1 MRGHSGII
9 GGSAGSTRSPKA
21 FTHQRETQM
30 AIRTVDMDMLAN
42 LTGNM
47 YETVAI
53 LSKRARQVS
62 MHTKAEL
69 DEKLAYFE
77 GFEQE
82 LEDPRFQEE
91 QARISL
97 EYEVR
102 PEASETSIGEF
113 LEGEIYYR
121 DASAEELGDETF

>member
-1 MRGHSGII
+1 
-9 GGSAGSTRSPKA
+9 
-21 FTHQRETQM
+21 M
-30 AIRTVDMDMLAN
+30 AIKTVDIDQLAAT
-42 LTGNM
+42 TGNM

-53 LSKRARQVS
+53 LAKRARQVA

-77 GFEQE
+77 GFDQE

-97 EYEVR
+97 EYEVK
-102 PEASETSIGEF
+102 PEPTEVAIDQFLGGE
-113 LEGEIYYR
+113 LYYR
-121 DASAEELGDETF
+121 EAGAMGEDEF

>member
-1 MRGHSGII
+1 
-9 GGSAGSTRSPKA
+9 
-21 FTHQRETQM
+21 M

-91 QARISL
+91 QSRISL

-121 DASAEELGDETF
+121 DASAEELEEDSF